1 MSFDLVVFNK
11 QVSTTITELV
21 DQEVN
26 KFNEASGGVL
36 VLTSAQNKGDFSME
50 SMFKQIGGLVRRRDA
65 YGSGLVPPKRLEQMA
80 NTAVKVAAGT
90 PPIEFEP
97 QQYLWI
103 YENPTLAALKIGEQL
118 AQAKLQDMLNAVIR
132 ALVAALK
139 GNPDVVHEAMDAA
152 PHWRVLN
159 KGAGKFGDRSGA
171 LAAWILHSTVLTNL
185 YDNALSNAERLFT
198 YGTVNVMRD
207 PFGRIFVVTDADPL
221 VNSGGWADSPLTY
234 NTLGLVPG
242 AGLVQDNGDFNAVMV
257 DKTGGENISR
267 VYQAEWTYNVGI
279 SGYSW
284 DQSNG
289 GKSPNDMALGTS
301 ANWDKSAS
309 SNKDTAG
316 VLIVTR

>member
-1 MSFDLVVFNK
+1 MPFDLVVFNK

-36 VLTSAQNKGDFSME
+36 VLASGANKGDFSIE

-65 YGSGLVPPKRLEQMA
+65 YGNGTVPPKRLEQLA

-103 YENPTLAALKIGEQL
+103 QENPTLAALKIGEQL
-118 AQAKLQDMLNAVIR
+118 AKAKLQDMLNAVIR
-132 ALVAALK
+132 TLVAALK
-139 GNPDVVHEAMDAA
+139 GNPAIVHDGTDAG
-152 PHWRVLN
+152 PNWRVLN
-159 KGAGKFGDRSGA
+159 QGAGKFGDRSGA
-171 LAAWILHSTVLTNL
+171 LAAWVLHSTVLTNL

-198 YGTVNVMRD
+198 FGTVNVMRD

-221 VNSGGWADSPLTY
+221 INPAAGEDEITY

-257 DKTGGENISR
+257 DQVGNENISR
-267 VYQAEWTYNVGI
+267 IYQAEWTYNVGLA
-279 SGYSW
+279 GYSW
-284 DQSNG
+284 DQANG
-289 GKSPNDMALGTS
+289 GKSPNDTALGTS
-301 ANWDKSAS
+301 ANWDKTAS

-316 VLIVTR
+316 VLVVTK

>member
-1 MSFDLVVFNK
+1 MPFDLVVFNK

-36 VLTSAQNKGDFSME
+36 VLASGANKGDFSIE

-65 YGSGLVPPKRLEQMA
+65 YGSGAVPPKRLEQLA

-103 YENPTLAALKIGEQL
+103 QENPTLAALKIGEQL
-118 AQAKLQDMLNAVIR
+118 AKAKLQDMLNAVIR
-132 ALVAALK
+132 TLVAALK
-139 GNPDVVHEAMDAA
+139 GNPAIVHDGTDAG
-152 PHWRVLN
+152 PNWRVLN
-159 KGAGKFGDRSGA
+159 QGAGKFGDRSGA
-171 LAAWILHSTVLTNL
+171 LAAWVLHSTVLTNL

-221 VNSGGWADSPLTY
+221 INPAAGEGEITY

-257 DKTGGENISR
+257 DQVGKENISR
-267 VYQAEWTYNVGI
+267 IYQAEWTYNVGLA
-279 SGYSW
+279 GYSW
-284 DQSNG
+284 DQANG
-289 GKSPNDMALGTS
+289 GKSPNDTALGTS
-301 ANWDKSAS
+301 ANWDKTAS

-316 VLIVTR
+316 VLVVTK

>member
-11 QVSTTITELV
+11 QVATTITELV

-36 VLTSAQNKGDFSME
+36 VLASAQNKGDFSIE

-65 YGSGLVPPKRLEQMA
+65 YGSGSVPPKRLEQMA

-118 AQAKLQDMLNAVIR
+118 AKAKLQDMLNAVIR

-139 GNPDVVHEAMDAA
+139 GNVGVVHEVMDVA
-152 PHWRVLN
+152 PTWRVLN
-159 KGAGKFGDRSGA
+159 QGAGKFGDRSGA

-221 VNSGGWADSPLTY
+221 VNPGAWGDSPLTY
-234 NTLGLVPG
+234 DTLGLVPG

-289 GKSPNDMALGTS
+289 GKSPNDMALGSS
-301 ANWDKSAS
+301 ANWDKTAS

-316 VLIVTR
+316 ILIVTK

>member
-139 GNPDVVHEAMDAA
+139 GNPDVVHEAMDVA

-289 GKSPNDMALGTS
+289 GKSPNDTALGTS
-301 ANWDKSAS
+301 ANWDKTAS

>member
-1 MSFDLVVFNK
+1 MPFDLVVFNK

-36 VLTSAQNKGDFSME
+36 VLASGANKGDFSIE

-65 YGSGLVPPKRLEQMA
+65 YGSGKVPPKRLEQLA

-103 YENPTLAALKIGEQL
+103 QENPTLAALKIGEQL
-118 AQAKLQDMLNAVIR
+118 AKAKLQDMLNAVIR
-132 ALVAALK
+132 TLVAALK
-139 GNPDVVHEAMDAA
+139 GNPAIVHDGTDAG
-152 PHWRVLN
+152 PNWRVLN
-159 KGAGKFGDRSGA
+159 QGAGKFGDRSGA
-171 LAAWILHSTVLTNL
+171 LAAWVLHSTVLTNL

-221 VNSGGWADSPLTY
+221 INPAAGGDEITY

-257 DKTGGENISR
+257 DQVGNENISR
-267 VYQAEWTYNVGI
+267 IYQAEWTYNVGLA
-279 SGYSW
+279 GYSW
-284 DQSNG
+284 DQANG
-289 GKSPNDMALGTS
+289 GKSPNDTALGTS
-301 ANWDKSAS
+301 ANWDKTAS

-316 VLIVTR
+316 VLVVTK

>member
-1 MSFDLVVFNK
+1 MPFDLVVFNK

-36 VLTSAQNKGDFSME
+36 VLASGANKGDFSIE

-65 YGSGLVPPKRLEQMA
+65 YGSGTVPPKRLEQLA

-103 YENPTLAALKIGEQL
+103 QENPTLAALKIGEQL
-118 AQAKLQDMLNAVIR
+118 AKAKLQDMLNAVIR
-132 ALVAALK
+132 TLVAALK
-139 GNPDVVHEAMDAA
+139 GNPGIVHDGTDAG
-152 PHWRVLN
+152 PNWRVLN
-159 KGAGKFGDRSGA
+159 QGAGKFGDRSGA
-171 LAAWILHSTVLTNL
+171 LAAWVLHSTVLTNL

-221 VNSGGWADSPLTY
+221 INPAAGEDEITY

-257 DKTGGENISR
+257 DQVGNENISR
-267 VYQAEWTYNVGI
+267 IYQAEWTYNVGLA
-279 SGYSW
+279 GYSW
-284 DQSNG
+284 DQANG
-289 GKSPNDMALGTS
+289 GKSPNDTALGTS
-301 ANWDKSAS
+301 ANWDKTAS

-316 VLIVTR
+316 VLVVTK